1 MFTGLIEETG
11 KIAEIKPISGGK
23 RLKISA
29 KKILD
34 DLKTDDSVA
43 VNGVCLTVTKTDNNF
58 FFADAVGATLLK
70 TTLNGIQNGTIVN
83 LERALRLSDR
93 LGGHLVLGHV
103 NGIASVTTIK
113 RIGENYLL
121 EVSLPAD
128 LVKYVIDEG
137 SITLDGISL
146 TIAGISEQKITI
158 SVIPHTFENTNLK
171 YRKTGDKV
179 NVETDV
185 LARYMENLIAANDKK
200 NIFTDSWFKKLGY

>member
-103 NGIASVTTIK
+103 NGIASVTLLNVLERTI
-113 RIGENYLL
+113 Y
-121 EVSLPAD
+121 
-128 LVKYVIDEG
+128 
-137 SITLDGISL
+137 
-146 TIAGISEQKITI
+146 
-158 SVIPHTFENTNLK
+158 LK
-171 YRKTGDKV
+171 YRF
-179 NVETDV
+179 
-185 LARYMENLIAANDKK
+185 RQI
-200 NIFTDSWFKKLGY
+200 